1 RRWVPPADA
10 AFSGSAAP
18 ATAASSTAFS
28 AQPPPPS
35 LASYQQQQQQS
46 GFQPP
51 PVSYSSN
58 SAAGGYQTTAAA
70 SAVASS
76 VPAVADPT
84 AGGPPP
90 GLFSGYRPPEAHWFF
105 EQPLD
110 DWDAEA
116 EAGQQRQEKIW
127 MPFTGH
133 DSQRLEQAANSMS
146 EAPVPVDGGRYDA
159 WLPARVKRAAY
170 WQEPDLPIRR
180 CTWFRR
186 AEADSSGVLAPFD
199 EATSEQLEL
208 QYRSAVETGAWRRE
222 IRLPAS
228 LGQADTAFVFQG
240 PADLLQYRV
249 APATGPGESPG
260 PWTLVRGTGH
270 LVGALPEGEWQPID
284 HVILL
289 VPDAGAGQ
297 HPLGAADRIRRTCAD
312 LMRSHFPHRPGRL
325 EFLPAVWRQPPLID
339 ARLMAR
345 LTPSSVPR
353 LRRLLGDA
361 LAAGEARR
369 LAEAAPGLAAELC
382 RLRSLFA
389 ARNPAYSGGFSIAG
403 HGLGGVLAFDVIES
417 SGSASANGD
426 VAQALEAEAEAAAE
440 DAEPQSEETVES
452 VLQRLGLGDLADQ
465 FAQEQ
470 IDLETLR
477 GFTEQDAKDL
487 SLPLGPRKKLLAYA
501 QAATDASSAAAPA
514 ATSTAAPAIADAS
527 ARLDFAPRALFA
539 LGCPLA
545 FFLAARGRTTLG
557 AEFRLPGG
565 ACLFNLFHP
574 LDPLAFRL
582 EPLLPQCPARPCL
595 LPHHKGRKRLHLE
608 LRDGLARVG
617 ADLKA
622 RLVDSLRSTWASLQG
637 FAQAHRSVAA
647 RPEDDQQ
654 LDSLAAELLSDS
666 MQQGQPRQPRT
677 PADPDGEDQES
688 LAAALNNGRRV
699 DFVLQE
705 SPIETFNEYLFA
717 VGSHAGYWSSEDTAL
732 AILREAYLPLGVRPA
747 ALAPSASQS
756 RLSSMT
762 PPLQPPATPPPPPS
776 GF

>member
-1 RRWVPPADA
+1 A
-10 AFSGSAAP
+10 
-18 ATAASSTAFS
+18 
-28 AQPPPPS
+28 
-35 LASYQQQQQQS
+35 L
-46 GFQPP
+46 
-51 PVSYSSN
+51 
-58 SAAGGYQTTAAA
+58 
-70 SAVASS
+70 
-76 VPAVADPT
+76 DP
-84 AGGPPP
+84 G
-90 GLFSGYRPPEAHWFF
+90 
-105 EQPLD
+105 
-110 DWDAEA
+110 
-116 EAGQQRQEKIW
+116 
-127 MPFTGH
+127 
-133 DSQRLEQAANSMS
+133 
-146 EAPVPVDGGRYDA
+146 
-159 WLPARVKRAAY
+159 ARH
-170 WQEPDLPIRR
+170 
-180 CTWFRR
+180 
-186 AEADSSGVLAPFD
+186 
-199 EATSEQLEL
+199 
-208 QYRSAVETGAWRRE
+208 
-222 IRLPAS
+222 
-228 LGQADTAFVFQG
+228 
-240 PADLLQYRV
+240 
-249 APATGPGESPG
+249 
-260 PWTLVRGTGH
+260 GH

-289 VPDAGAGQ
+289 VPDAGAVQ

-325 EFLPAVWRQPPLID
+325 EFPAGRVAAASAYRCPPDGPPD
-339 ARLMAR
+339 A
-345 LTPSSVPR
+345 
-353 LRRLLGDA
+353 LLG
-361 LAAGEARR
+361 AAAPAAAWRRAGRRGARR

-426 VAQALEAEAEAAAE
+426 VAQALEAEAEAAE

-477 GFTEQDAKDL
+477 GFTEQSASGASKEN
-487 SLPLGPRKKLLAYA
+487 SSPTPRPPPTPVPLLR
-501 QAATDASSAAAPA
+501 PA

-699 DFVLQE
+699 DFVLQDTC
-705 SPIETFNEYLFA
+705 SPWAATPA
-717 VGSHAGYWSSEDTAL
+717 TGAPRTPRWPSCARPTCPWL
-732 AILREAYLPLGVRPA
+732 APVINDAAAAAPGDSAAAAIRLSPA
-747 ALAPSASQS
+747 A
-756 RLSSMT
+756 
-762 PPLQPPATPPPPPS
+762 PPPPS
-776 GF
+776 GFHPAAAAAIRLSPAAAAATAASIGCCFLSAEAAASTACQLLTARQLRPRRRHRSPP